1 MTDAGTDYATR
12 YEVAALR
19 RELRELKLFVGQLAL
34 RRSNPDARLG
44 DVLAKVYV
52 FAHESTWTAGELL
65 HDARRS
71 DRVLW
76 GHLDALVGSRGDPAI
91 RLGLWLQRHDG
102 AEADG
107 YRLERVHREAG
118 TWLYRVEPV
127 ELKE

>member
-1 MTDAGTDYATR
+1 MIDAGADYATR

-34 RRSNPDARLG
+34 RRSVDARLG
-44 DVLAKVYV
+44 DVLQQIHA
-52 FAHESTWTAGELL
+52 FARETAWTAGELL

-76 GHLDALVGSRGDPAI
+76 GHLDALVGSRGDPVI

-107 YRLERVHREAG
+107 FRLTRVKRDNGA
-118 TWLYRVEPV
+118 WLYAVSMAGE
-127 ELKE
+127 